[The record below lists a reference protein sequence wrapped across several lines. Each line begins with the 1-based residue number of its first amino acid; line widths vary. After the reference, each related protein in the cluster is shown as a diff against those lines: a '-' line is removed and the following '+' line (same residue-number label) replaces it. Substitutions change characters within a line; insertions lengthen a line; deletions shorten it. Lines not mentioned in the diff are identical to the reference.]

1 MKHDHNDGTNAKL
14 QVDIQLNRGRIGVL
28 SDKNIALSAVL
39 HSRRGIIEWPLEFFT
54 LSEEDRLKAGIDIGG
69 EERDSETGPA
79 HSFPSRTGS
88 TLHASRNEH
97 SSNSLITR

>member
-1 MKHDHNDGTNAKL
+1 MGHNDNEGTNANA
-14 QVDIQLNRGRIGVL
+14 QVGIQPNRGRMGVL

-39 HSRRGIIEWPLEFFT
+39 HNMRGIIEWPLEFFT
-54 LSEEDRLKAGIDIGG
+54 LSEEDRLKAGIDVGS
-69 EERDSETGPA
+69 EVHDSETGPA

-88 TLHASRNEH
+88 TLHTSRNEH